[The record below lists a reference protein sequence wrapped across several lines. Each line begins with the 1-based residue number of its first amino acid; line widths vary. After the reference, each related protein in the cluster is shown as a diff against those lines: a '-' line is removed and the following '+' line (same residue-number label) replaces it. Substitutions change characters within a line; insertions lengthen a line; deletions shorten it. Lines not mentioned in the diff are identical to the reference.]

1 MNTIIIC
8 SRTTLFA
15 VVVIVAAVAVASTV
29 LEIGIINVT
38 QAQEE
43 EQQSPF
49 ISPLIPFA
57 PPHHHLPHLV
67 QQRLL
72 PYHQS

>member
-1 MNTIIIC
+1 M
-8 SRTTLFA
+8 TLFA
-15 VVVIVAAVAVASTV
+15 VVVIVVAAAVSTV

-38 QAQEE
+38 QTQEE
-43 EQQSPF
+43 EQSPF

>member
-1 MNTIIIC
+1 MNTIIVC
-8 SRTTLFA
+8 ARMTLFA
-15 VVVIVAAVAVASTV
+15 VVVIVVAAAVSTV

-38 QAQEE
+38 QTQEE
-43 EQQSPF
+43 EQKSPF

>member
-1 MNTIIIC
+1 M
-8 SRTTLFA
+8 TLFA
-15 VVVIVAAVAVASTV
+15 VVVIVVAAAVSTV

-38 QAQEE
+38 QTQEE
-43 EQQSPF
+43 EQQPPF

>member
-1 MNTIIIC
+1 MNTIIVC
-8 SRTTLFA
+8 ARMTLFA
-15 VVVIVAAVAVASTV
+15 VVVIVVAAAVSTV

-38 QAQEE
+38 QTQEE
-43 EQQSPF
+43 EQSPF

>member
-1 MNTIIIC
+1 MNTIIVC
-8 SRTTLFA
+8 SRMTLFA
-15 VVVIVAAVAVASTV
+15 VVVIVVAAAVSTV

-38 QAQEE
+38 QTQEE

>member
-1 MNTIIIC
+1 MNTIIVC
-8 SRTTLFA
+8 ARMTLFA
-15 VVVIVAAVAVASTV
+15 VVVIVVAAAVSTV

-38 QAQEE
+38 QTQEE

>member
-1 MNTIIIC
+1 M
-8 SRTTLFA
+8 TLFA
-15 VVVIVAAVAVASTV
+15 VVVIVVAAAVSTV

-38 QAQEE
+38 QTQEE